1 MSKNF
6 AQNAENRSVFLIPTD
21 TNSERIKK
29 GGRADTSPFRDAR
42 LIDIDRIEP
51 DPKQPRKTFV
61 QETLESLAE
70 SIKEL
75 DGIIDPLTVEYDDQ
89 GDIFRIISGERRY
102 RAAKMVGFEKL
113 PCVVKEINDRKR
125 FLIQLIANLQRE
137 DIPPLEEAAG
147 IKYLVENHGYTQTK
161 IARLLNKSKSYVSQ
175 ILGLERLAEPAREI
189 VQTSELSKE
198 IQIHASKEKD
208 PEKQLELLKKA
219 SEENKTVRQ
228 IRKEQKES
236 ETDKTEEP
244 NERSDWDGAKQLTFS
259 ETSTFSEWTW
269 EPRDRRFVLT
279 IRFNQ
284 EQSENKKTDLI
295 QKSLEEALKHTKGLN
310 ENLINMKE
318 AKS

>member
-6 AQNAENRSVFLIPTD
+6 AQNAEDRSVFLIPTD
-21 TNSERIKK
+21 TDSERIKK
-29 GGRADTSPFRDAR
+29 GERADTSPFRAAR
-42 LIDIDRIEP
+42 LIDIDRLKP

-89 GDIFRIISGERRY
+89 DDIFRIISGERRY
-102 RAAKMVGFEKL
+102 RAAKMVGLEKL
-113 PCVVKEINDRKR
+113 PCVVKEIDDQKR

-147 IKYLVENHGYTQTK
+147 IKYLVEHYGYTQNK
-161 IARLLNKSKSYVSQ
+161 IAKLFNKSKSYVSQ
-175 ILGLERLAEPAREI
+175 ILGLKRLSEPAREI

-208 PEKQLELLKKA
+208 PEKQLEILTKA
-219 SEENKTVRQ
+219 SEERKTVRQ
-228 IRKEQKES
+228 IRNEQKES
-236 ETDKTEEP
+236 ETNETEVINEKSIGNRKKEP
-244 NERSDWDGAKQLTFS
+244 AVS
-259 ETSTFSEWTW
+259 ETNTFNEWTW
-269 EPRDRRFVLT
+269 EPRDRRFMLT

-284 EQSENKKTDLI
+284 EYSENKKAGLI
-295 QKSLEEALKHTKGLN
+295 QKSLEQALEHVKY
-310 ENLINMKE
+310 
-318 AKS
+318 

>member
-6 AQNAENRSVFLIPTD
+6 LQNAEDRSVFLFQAETEND
-21 TNSERIKK
+21 KAKK
-29 GGRADTSPFRDAR
+29 GDRVDTSPFRAAR
-42 LIDIDRIEP
+42 LIHIDRIKP
-51 DPKQPRKTFV
+51 DPNQPRKTFIP
-61 QETLESLAE
+61 ETLESLAE

-75 DGIIDPLTVEYDDQ
+75 GGIIDPLTVEYDEQ
-89 GDIFRIISGERRY
+89 GDFFRIISGERRY
-102 RAAKMVGFEKL
+102 RAAKMVGLEKL
-113 PCVVKEINDRKR
+113 PCVVKEIDDQKR
-125 FLIQLIANLQRE
+125 FLIQLITNLQRE
-137 DIPPLEEAAG
+137 DIPHLEEAAG
-147 IKYLVENHGYTQTK
+147 IKCLVENHGYTQTK
-161 IARLLNKSKSYVSQ
+161 IAKLLNKSRSYVSQ
-175 ILGLERLAEPAREI
+175 ILGLERLTEPAREI

-198 IQIHASKEKD
+198 VQIHASKEKD

-259 ETSTFSEWTW
+259 ETNTFSEWTW

-284 EQSENKKTDLI
+284 EQSENKKTNLI
-295 QKSLEEALKHTKGLN
+295 QKSLEEALKHVKHLN
-310 ENLINMKE
+310 QELK
-318 AKS
+318 